1 MFIRENMKLENNQD
15 NLDQIVALIEYAF
28 LKDKDLEHDV
38 NFMSRYDHSTGYG
51 CFDQNKLTSYVM
63 VNKFKSEVFGHHL
76 PMAGIGYV
84 ASYPEYRGQGHISKL
99 VTEILQDLHKQNI
112 PIANLAPFSEEFYR
126 QYGFSNSIY
135 QKEYCFSGNALK
147 NFRLPRNGHILRGDW
162 NDLAVQNGVIQLYER
177 ELHTDDERNTMIRD
191 AWWWNRLDTY
201 YPNRHVA
208 VYFDIDGRPMS
219 YLIYRILGRDF
230 IADELYSIT
239 PQGLLSMLG
248 FMASHAG
255 AIKEFRM
262 LLPEKSLLAELFSE
276 QDQLNVNVR
285 PFMMSRI
292 IDFKKIIECSKPLQN
307 GTFNLEVI
315 SDDQCSWNIGVWQV
329 DSQDGEV
336 ACTRKEDELVD
347 FSGSI
352 TAWTQV
358 LLGRL
363 TMSAA
368 VKLGLITD
376 YQIKKLDF
384 KKGDVSFYDYF

>member
-15 NLDQIVALIEYAF
+15 NLDQIAALIEYAF
-28 LKDKDLEHDV
+28 LKNKDLEHDV
-38 NFMSRYDHSTGYG
+38 NFMSRYDHSDGYG
-51 CFDQNKLTSYVM
+51 YFDKNKLTSYIM

-84 ASYPEYRGQGHISKL
+84 ASYPEYRGKGHISKL
-99 VTEILQDLHKQNI
+99 MKEILRDLYKQNI
-112 PIANLAPFSEEFYR
+112 PLANLAPFSEEFYR
-126 QYGFSNSIY
+126 HYGFSNSIY
-135 QKEYCFSGNALK
+135 QKEYRFSGDALK
-147 NFRLPRNGHILRGDW
+147 NFRMPRNGYIVRGDW
-162 NDLAVQNGVIQLYER
+162 NDLVVQNGVIQLYER
-177 ELHTDDERNTMIRD
+177 QLHTDDERNTMVRE
-191 AWWWNRLDTY
+191 AWWWNRLDTH

-208 VYFDIDGRPMS
+208 VYFDGDGRPMS
-219 YLIYRILGRDF
+219 YLIYRLIGQVL

-239 PQGLLSMLG
+239 PQGLLSILD
-248 FMASHAG
+248 FMGSHAG

-262 LLPEKSLLAELFSE
+262 ILPEKSLLAELFAE
-276 QDQLNVNVR
+276 QNKLDVSIR

-292 IDFKKIIECSKPLQN
+292 IDFKKIIECSKPIQN

-315 SDDQCSWNIGVWQV
+315 SDDQCPWNIGVWQINN
-329 DSQDGEV
+329 QDGEV

-363 TMSAA
+363 TMKAA
-368 VKLGLITD
+368 V
-376 YQIKKLDF
+376 
-384 KKGDVSFYDYF
+384 